1 LAYIHLTSSADL
13 SNPQCEPL
21 APGETPPAEWELM
34 LGMGEWAQAVVLE
47 DHRKLEYYN
56 ITPMNKL
63 KLLQRQPDGDSDG
76 DPDTLPEDSQ
86 TF

>member
-1 LAYIHLTSSADL
+1 MAYIHLTSSADL
-13 SNPQCEPL
+13 SYIQL
-21 APGETPPAEWELM
+21 APGETPPADWELM
-34 LGMGEWAQAVVLE
+34 LGEGEWTRIVLE